1 MASTYSG
8 NLAIELIG
16 TGDQAGTWG
25 LTTNT
30 NLGTALEQAITGSS
44 SITFTAGGNS
54 AIALTQSNVF
64 QTARSARLSIT
75 GSITAPQYLFVPAIS
90 KQYIISNGLSNS
102 VIVSNGSNGA
112 VTGTTVTVPAGR
124 SMIVFNDATNITEA
138 VNHSNSFTANTV
150 TISNTLTVSGNAV
163 TNFSGNVSVSNLS
176 ITTALPITSG
186 GTGANT
192 APYAMANLM
201 GFTSTATAGGTT
213 TLSNVSSYYQLF
225 TGALTQTVVLP
236 VANTVTTG
244 WTFHICNNS
253 TGNLTVNS
261 SGGNTVISIPSQV
274 TAMCTCILASGTTE
288 ASWESGLTDFST
300 STGTGSV
307 VLNNSAN
314 ITNAAISTATISN
327 ATINAY
333 TESVIAIGSSTATQ
347 TINIANST
355 IVTATLTNNCTWT
368 MPSSA
373 AGKSFILLLKTGNGG
388 FTSTFT
394 GVKWAGNTAPTIT
407 TANNSMDI
415 LSFIADGTNWYG
427 NYAQGYIP

>member
-16 TGDQAGTWG
+16 TGEQAGTWG
-25 LTTNT
+25 ATTNT

-44 SITFTAGGNS
+44 SVTFTAGSNS
-54 AIALTQSNVF
+54 AIALTQTNAF
-64 QTARSARLSIT
+64 QAARSARLAIA
-75 GSITAPQYLFVPAIS
+75 GSATAPQYLFVPAIS

-112 VTGTTVTVPAGR
+112 ATGTTVTVPAGK
-124 SMIVFNDATNITEA
+124 SMIVFNNATNITEA
-138 VNHSNSFTANTV
+138 VNYSNSFSANTV
-150 TISNTLTVSGNAV
+150 T
-163 TNFSGNVSVSNLS
+163 

-186 GTGANT
+186 GTGANI
-192 APYAMANLM
+192 AAYAMANLM
-201 GFTSTATAGGTT
+201 GFTNTATSGGTT

-225 TGALTQTVVLP
+225 TGTLNQTVVLP

-300 STGTGSV
+300 STGAGSV

-314 ITNAAISTATISN
+314 ITNVVISTATISN

-333 TESVIAIGSSTATQ
+333 TESVLVYGSTSNAV

-355 IVTATLTNNCTWT
+355 IVTATLTANCTWT
-368 MPSSA
+368 MPSNA

-394 GVKWAGNTAPTIT
+394 GVKFPANTAPTIT